1 LELINLIH
9 DQLPQIQ
16 CGRCDTP
23 GCKQYA
29 EAIVAGE
36 PHDRCVPG
44 GQETLDNL
52 NKLVGTSYK
61 KVNLEYGPTIKFQKV
76 SIVEE
81 DCIGCK
87 KCITACP
94 VDAIV
99 GATNM
104 MHSIIDDICTGCE
117 LCIEPCPVD
126 CIEIVALSEKDI
138 AEPRNI
144 SQSFFDLKE
153 NLELNKKRIKIKN
166 LSDDNF
172 NISETINLQL
182 KNRDV
187 DKPKNLSDMQIK
199 IAKSDLEKLH
209 NFESKEI
216 NGFIKD
222 NLN

>member
-1 LELINLIH
+1 MELINLIH

-29 EAIVAGE
+29 KAIVAGE

-44 GQETLDNL
+44 GQETLDKL

-126 CIEIVALSEKDI
+126 CIKMEPSYNKDNESTKNKRSSLARSRYEFKQQRI
-138 AEPRNI
+138 
-144 SQSFFDLKE
+144 LKE
-153 NLELNKKRIKIKN
+153 KNNAKANRITNNEKKQAIANAMAR
-166 LSDDNF
+166 
-172 NISETINLQL
+172 L
-182 KNRDV
+182 K
-187 DKPKNLSDMQIK
+187 KT
-199 IAKSDLEKLH
+199 
-209 NFESKEI
+209 
-216 NGFIKD
+216 
-222 NLN
+222 